1 MRPLT
6 RQNYAGYAAGDFA
19 NNLAFS
25 MQGLFLMIYYTNV
38 IGLDPAIVA
47 TMFLLV
53 RFWDAFSDVGV
64 GRIVDLTRT
73 RWGKF
78 RPYLLVAS
86 LPLLFASVAVFSMPG
101 FGGDRG
107 KQYLYMYVSY
117 IVLGTL
123 YSFVNIPYGSLAT
136 AMTQDPIERS
146 RLGAWRSAGPVVA
159 ILVLVLVISPKI
171 TQYKTHPGQLQSFL
185 TATTLAFVAV
195 GFLAYLFTFFSCRE
209 QAPHKAQ
216 PVTMKDTLRTVKQN
230 RVLQILCVSN
240 FVYLIGVFGVQGAEA
255 YYAAYVLG
263 NSADLIPIILAS
275 SAATFVAVPVVPLLV
290 ARIGKKA
297 TFMGATGIM
306 VAAGIWIFFL
316 PVQLSLVV
324 VVFFIFGLGQGTALS
339 LMFAFEADAVEY
351 GEYQTGQRTE
361 GATYAIYSFSRKMS
375 QALAASLVG
384 YALAIGRFVPKAPAQ
399 PHSAVEAIK
408 VVVGLA
414 PAVFGLAG
422 IAIFAFYPLTDDRF
436 RQIVKELRA
445 RAAEQLVRAAAT
457 VAPESPEL
465 PELREGTGVE

>member
-6 RQNYAGYAAGDFA
+6 LRSYAGYAAGDFA

-25 MQGLFLMIYYTNV
+25 MQGFFLMIYYTNV

-53 RFWDAFSDVGV
+53 RFWDAFADVLV

-78 RPYLLVAS
+78 RPYLLVAT
-86 LPLLFASVAVFSMPG
+86 LPLLVASVALFSMPG

-107 KQYLYMYVSY
+107 KQYIYMYVSY
-117 IVLGTL
+117 VLLGTL
-123 YSFVNIPYGSLAT
+123 YSFVNIPFGSLAT

-146 RLGAWRSAGPVVA
+146 RLGVWRSMGPVVA

-171 TQYKTHPGQLQSFL
+171 TQYAKDPHRLQSFL
-185 TATTLAFVAV
+185 TATTLAFVV
-195 GFLAYLFTFFSCRE
+195 IGFVSYLFTFFSCRE
-209 QAPHKAQ
+209 QVPHKAQ
-216 PVTMKDTLRTVKQN
+216 PVTLKDTLRTIKLN
-230 RVLQILCVSN
+230 RALQILCVSN
-240 FVYLIGVFGVQGAEA
+240 FIYLIGVFGLQGAEA

-275 SAATFVAVPVVPLLV
+275 SAATFVAVPIVPPLV
-290 ARIGKKA
+290 ARIGKKK
-297 TFMGATGIM
+297 TFMCATGVLIG
-306 VAAGIWIFFL
+306 AGIWIFFL
-316 PVQLSLVV
+316 PAQLPLVV
-324 VVFFIFGLGQGTALS
+324 VAFFVFGLGQSGALS

-351 GEYQTGQRTE
+351 GEYRTGQRTE

-384 YALAIGRFVPKAPAQ
+384 YALAIGSFVPRSPTQ
-399 PHSAVEAIK
+399 PHSALNAIK

-422 IAIFAFYPLTDDRF
+422 VAIFAFYPLTDDRF
-436 RQIVKELRA
+436 KQIVKELRA
-445 RAAEQLVRAAAT
+445 RTAEQLERAAAK
-457 VAPESPEL
+457 VPPESPEL
-465 PELREGTGVE
+465 KEGTVND

>member
-6 RQNYAGYAAGDFA
+6 RRNYAGYAAGDFA

-53 RFWDAFSDVGV
+53 RFWDAFSDVLV

-78 RPYLLVAS
+78 RPYLLFAS
-86 LPLLFASVAVFSMPG
+86 LPLLFASVALFHVPG

-107 KQYLYMYVSY
+107 TQYIYMYVTY
-117 IVLGTL
+117 ILLGTL
-123 YSFVNIPYGSLAT
+123 YSFVNIPFGSLAT

-146 RLGAWRSAGPVVA
+146 RLGVWRSMGPVVA

-171 TQYKTHPGQLQSFL
+171 TQYAKDPNQLQSFF
-185 TATTLAFVAV
+185 TATTLAFVVV

-209 QAPHKAQ
+209 QVPHKAL
-216 PVTMKDTLRTVKQN
+216 PVTMKDTLRTLRAN

-240 FVYLIGVFGVQGAEA
+240 FVYLIGVFGLQGAEA

-263 NSADLIPIILAS
+263 NSTDLIPIILAT
-275 SAATFVAVPVVPLLV
+275 SAATFVTVPVVPPLV

-297 TFMGATGIM
+297 TFMCATGIM
-306 VAAGIWIFFL
+306 IGAGIWIFFL
-316 PVQLSLVV
+316 PAQLPLVV
-324 VVFFIFGLGQGTALS
+324 VAFFVFGIGQSGALA

-384 YALAIGRFVPKAPAQ
+384 YALAIGSFVPKASAQ

-408 VVVGLA
+408 VVVGLS

-436 RQIVKELRA
+436 KQIVLEMRA
-445 RAAEQLVRAAAT
+445 RAAEQLEHAAAV
-457 VAPESPEL
+457 VAPEPPEL
-465 PELREGTGVE
+465 IEGKDRVE

>member
-6 RQNYAGYAAGDFA
+6 LRNYAGYAAGDFA

-25 MQGLFLMIYYTNV
+25 MQGFFLMIYYTNV
-38 IGLDPAIVA
+38 IGLDPAVVA

-53 RFWDAFSDVGV
+53 RFWDAFADVLV

-78 RPYLLVAS
+78 RPYLLFAS
-86 LPLLFASVAVFSMPG
+86 LPLLLASVVLFSMPG

-107 KQYLYMYVSY
+107 KQYIYMYISY

-123 YSFVNIPYGSLAT
+123 YSFVNIPFGSLAT

-146 RLGAWRSAGPVVA
+146 RLGVWRSMGPVVA
-159 ILVLVLVISPKI
+159 ILVLVLVISPKL
-171 TQYKTHPGQLQSFL
+171 TQYAKDPGQLQSFF
-185 TATTLAFVAV
+185 TATTLAFVV
-195 GFLAYLFTFFSCRE
+195 IGFLAYLFTFFSCRE
-209 QAPHKAQ
+209 QVPHKAQ
-216 PVTMKDTLRTVKQN
+216 PVTLKDTLRTVKQN
-230 RVLQILCVSN
+230 RALQILCASN
-240 FVYLIGVFGVQGAEA
+240 FVYLIGVFGLQGAEA

-263 NSADLIPIILAS
+263 NSADLIPIILAN
-275 SAATFVAVPVVPLLV
+275 SAATFVAVPIVPRLV

-297 TFMGATGIM
+297 TFMCATG
-306 VAAGIWIFFL
+306 VLVGGGIWIFFL
-316 PVQLSLVV
+316 PVELSLVV
-324 VVFFIFGLGQGTALS
+324 VVFFIFGLGQSAALA

-361 GATYAIYSFSRKMS
+361 GATYAIYSFARKMS

-384 YALAIGRFVPKAPAQ
+384 YALAVGSFVPKAAAQ
-399 PHSAVEAIK
+399 PHSALTAIK
-408 VVVGLA
+408 VVVGLS

-436 RQIVKELRA
+436 KQIVLEMRA
-445 RAAEQLVRAAAT
+445 RAAEQLEHAAVV
-457 VAPESPEL
+457 VAPEPPEL
-465 PELREGTGVE
+465 IEGKDRVE

>member
-6 RQNYAGYAAGDFA
+6 LRNYAGYAAGDFA

-38 IGLDPAIVA
+38 IGLDPAMVA

-53 RFWDAFSDVGV
+53 RFWDAFADVLV

-86 LPLLFASVAVFSMPG
+86 LPLLLASVVLFSMPG

-123 YSFVNIPYGSLAT
+123 YSFVNIPFGSLAT

-146 RLGAWRSAGPVVA
+146 RLGVWRSMGPVVA

-171 TQYKTHPGQLQSFL
+171 TQYAKDPHQLQSFF
-185 TATTLAFVAV
+185 TATTLAFVV
-195 GFLAYLFTFFSCRE
+195 IGFLAYLFTFFSCRE
-209 QAPHKAQ
+209 QVPHKAQ
-216 PVTMKDTLRTVKQN
+216 PVTMKDTLRTVKLN
-230 RVLQILCVSN
+230 RALQILCVSN
-240 FVYLIGVFGVQGAEA
+240 FVYLIGVFGLQGAEA

-263 NSADLIPIILAS
+263 NSAELIPMILATQRGDLRGGADRAAIGRPDRQEGDVHVRDRRLDRRRGMDLLPAGSACRWSWWRSSS
-275 SAATFVAVPVVPLLV
+275 SASGQNGAMSLL
-290 ARIGKKA
+290 
-297 TFMGATGIM
+297 
-306 VAAGIWIFFL
+306 
-316 PVQLSLVV
+316 
-324 VVFFIFGLGQGTALS
+324 
-339 LMFAFEADAVEY
+339 FAFEADAVEY

-361 GATYAIYSFSRKMS
+361 GATYAIYSFFRKMS
-375 QALAASLVG
+375 QALSASLVG
-384 YALAIGRFVPKAPAQ
+384 YALASGSFVPKAPTQ
-399 PHSAVEAIK
+399 PHSALTAIK
-408 VVVGLA
+408 VVVGLS
-414 PAVFGLAG
+414 PAIFGLLG
-422 IAIFAFYPLTDDRF
+422 VAIFAFYPLTDDRF
-436 RQIVKELRA
+436 KEIVKELRA
-445 RAAEQLVRAAAT
+445 RTAEQLEVAAK
-457 VAPESPEL
+457 VAPE
-465 PELREGTGVE
+465 

>member
-1 MRPLT
+1 MKPLT
-6 RQNYAGYAAGDFA
+6 LRNYAGYAAGDFA

-25 MQGLFLMIYYTNV
+25 MQGFFLMIYYTNV
-38 IGLDPAIVA
+38 IGLDPAVVA

-53 RFWDAFSDVGV
+53 RFWDAFADVLV

-86 LPLLFASVAVFSMPG
+86 LPLLLASVVLFSMPG

-123 YSFVNIPYGSLAT
+123 YSFVNIPFGSLAT

-146 RLGAWRSAGPVVA
+146 RLGVWRSMGPVVA

-171 TQYKTHPGQLQSFL
+171 TQYAKDPHQLQSFF
-185 TATTLAFVAV
+185 TATTLAFVV
-195 GFLAYLFTFFSCRE
+195 IGFLAYLFTFFSCRE
-209 QAPHKAQ
+209 QVPHKAQ
-216 PVTMKDTLRTVKQN
+216 PVTLKDTLRTVKQN
-230 RVLQILCVSN
+230 RALQILCVSN
-240 FVYLIGVFGVQGAEA
+240 FVYLIGVFGLQGAEA

-275 SAATFVAVPVVPLLV
+275 SAATFVAVPIVPRLV

-297 TFMGATGIM
+297 TFMCATGIL

-316 PVQLSLVV
+316 PANLSLVV
-324 VVFFIFGLGQGTALS
+324 VVFFIFGIGQSGALS

-361 GATYAIYSFSRKMS
+361 GATYAIYSFARKMS

-384 YALAIGRFVPKAPAQ
+384 YALAIGHFVPKAPAQ

-436 RQIVKELRA
+436 RQIVMEMRA
-445 RAAEQLVRAAAT
+445 RTAEQLVQAAAI
-457 VAPESPEL
+457 VAPEQPEVI
-465 PELREGTGVE
+465 EGKDRVE

>member
-1 MRPLT
+1 MKPLT
-6 RQNYAGYAAGDFA
+6 LRNYAGYAAGDFA

-25 MQGLFLMIYYTNV
+25 MQGFFLMIYYTNV
-38 IGLDPAIVA
+38 IGLDPAVVA

-53 RFWDAFSDVGV
+53 RFWDAFADVIV

-86 LPLLFASVAVFSMPG
+86 LPLLLASVVLFSMPG

-123 YSFVNIPYGSLAT
+123 YSFVNIPFGSLAT

-146 RLGAWRSAGPVVA
+146 RLGVWRSMGPVVA

-171 TQYKTHPGQLQSFL
+171 TQYAKDPHQLQSFF
-185 TATTLAFVAV
+185 TATTLAFVV
-195 GFLAYLFTFFSCRE
+195 IGFLAYLFTFFSCRE
-209 QAPHKAQ
+209 QVPHKAQ
-216 PVTMKDTLRTVKQN
+216 PVTLKDTLRTVKQN
-230 RVLQILCVSN
+230 RALQILCVSN
-240 FVYLIGVFGVQGAEA
+240 FVYLIGVFGLQGAEA

-275 SAATFVAVPVVPLLV
+275 SAATFVAVPIVPRLV

-297 TFMGATGIM
+297 TFMCATGIL

-316 PVQLSLVV
+316 PANLSLVV
-324 VVFFIFGLGQGTALS
+324 VVFFIFGIGQSGALS
-339 LMFAFEADAVEY
+339 LMFAFEANAVEY

-361 GATYAIYSFSRKMS
+361 GATYAIYSFARKMS

-384 YALAIGRFVPKAPAQ
+384 YALAIGHFVPKAPAQ

-436 RQIVKELRA
+436 RQIVMEMRA
-445 RAAEQLVRAAAT
+445 RTAEQLVQAAAI
-457 VAPESPEL
+457 VAPEQPEVI
-465 PELREGTGVE
+465 EGKDRVE